1 MRPRF
6 QADAD
11 LNHKIVTG
19 VRRREPAIDFLSA
32 NDGSVVGLLD
42 RDVLRVAATAG
53 RILVSHDRK
62 TMPRHFARF
71 IETRSSP
78 GVIIVTQE
86 LDIGAAIEGLLLIW
100 AVTEA
105 EEWVD
110 SIGSVPL

>member
-19 VRRREPAIDFLSA
+19 FRRREPAIDFLSA
-32 NDGSVVGLLD
+32 NDGGVVGLLD
-42 RDVLRVAATAG
+42 PDVLRVAANAG

-62 TMPRHFARF
+62 TMPRHFAGF

-86 LDIGAAIEGLLLIW
+86 LDIGVAIEGHC
-100 AVTEA
+100 
-105 EEWVD
+105 
-110 SIGSVPL
+110 